1 MRRAKSLTI
10 NELRLWNIASPVP
23 TYPRKKIK
31 KVKKKVAIFQI
42 CDILFSVMRD
52 MIQVEEVFESST
64 EMVSCTCCGCG
75 EQVHIDHDEAA
86 EWHNLENFMCWE
98 CE

>member
-1 MRRAKSLTI
+1 M
-10 NELRLWNIASPVP
+10 P
-23 TYPRKKIK
+23 TCAEKKIK
-31 KVKKKVAIFQI
+31 KMIFMLAFF
-42 CDILFSVMRD
+42 CGCVILFPVMRD
-52 MIQVEEVFESST
+52 TIQVEEVFESNT

-75 EQVHIDHDEAA
+75 EQHHVDHDEAA

>member
-10 NELRLWNIASPVP
+10 NGLRLWDIASPVP

-31 KVKKKVAIFQI
+31 KSVAIPQI
-42 CDILFSVMRD
+42 CDILISVMRD
-52 MIQVEEVFESST
+52 MIQVEEVVESST

-75 EQVHIDHDEAA
+75 EQVHIDRDEAA